1 MLYLDPPFNM
11 LISGMTGCGKTHFVL
26 DLLENEFKTKFDYI
40 IIICATFIYNKT
52 YNRKFIFTDPRIMP
66 AIVQDR
72 LNEVLEKLI
81 DVYKNKTEQTLIIID
96 DCANVNDA
104 KIKATALT
112 KLAFHGRHV
121 NISTWILTQKYNAIV
136 KDLRENIRMLVLFYD
151 KDKESRDA
159 AFKENDIGLCSAEKE
174 SIIKTQ
180 KMFKIL
186 KLYLDWFSL
195 LNFLLSKWNLKY

>member
-1 MLYLDPPFNM
+1 M

-26 DLLENEFKTKFDYI
+26 DLLENEFRNKFDYI
-40 IIICATFIYNKT
+40 IIICPTFVYNKT
-52 YNRKFIFTDPRIMP
+52 YNRKFIFNDPCIMP

-81 DVYKNKTEQTLIIID
+81 EVYKNKTEQTLIIID
-96 DCANVNDA
+96 DCANLNDA

-136 KDLRENIRMLVLFYD
+136 KDFRENIMMLVLFYD
-151 KDKESRDA
+151 KDKESRDS
-159 AFKENDIGLCSAEKE
+159 AFKENDIGLCTAEKE
-174 SIIKTQ
+174 NIVKT
-180 KMFKIL
+180 L
-186 KLYLDWFSL
+186 KNVKNSKVIFRLVQPFE
-195 LNFLLSKWNLKY
+195 FLVK

>member
-1 MLYLDPPFNM
+1 MHYLDPPFNM

-26 DLLENEFKTKFDYI
+26 DLLENEFKNKFDYI
-40 IIICATFIYNKT
+40 IIICPTFVYNKT
-52 YNRKFIFTDPRIMP
+52 YNRKFICTDPCIMP
-66 AIVQDR
+66 AIVQDK

-96 DCANVNDA
+96 DCANLNDA
-104 KIKATALT
+104 KIKVTALT

-136 KDLRENIRMLVLFYD
+136 KDFRENIMMLVLFYD

-159 AFKENDIGLCSAEKE
+159 AFKENDIGLCSVEKE
-174 SIIKTQ
+174 NIIKT
-180 KMFKIL
+180 L
-186 KLYLDWFSL
+186 KNVKNSKVIFRLGQPFE
-195 LNFLLSKWNLKY
+195 LSKWSLKY

>member
-11 LISGMTGCGKTHFVL
+11 LVNGMTGCGKTYFVL
-26 DLLENEFKTKFDYI
+26 DLLENEFRNKFDYI
-40 IIICATFIYNKT
+40 IIICPTFVYNKT
-52 YNRKFIFTDPRIMP
+52 YHRKFIFNDPCIMP
-66 AIVQDR
+66 AIIQDR

-96 DCANVNDA
+96 DCANLNDA

-136 KDLRENIRMLVLFYD
+136 KDFRENIMMLVLFYD

-159 AFKENDIGLCSAEKE
+159 AFKENDIGLSTAEKE
-174 SIIKTQ
+174 NIVKT
-180 KMFKIL
+180 L
-186 KLYLDWFSL
+186 KNVKNSKVIFRLVQPFE
-195 LNFLLSKWNLKY
+195 FLVK